1 MAKTLNRQPYSVSTS
16 SSNYPKQYSF
26 VQAEFKGICDNSNDI
41 VVNQQAFAD
50 AKNVYVN
57 ESGLLVSRAP
67 FKFDGDE
74 AFIVEEWSFDE
85 YRLRLQCIEKKIN
98 DDDYFLFVL
107 RCVSHTLSVTSD
119 ADKFPHYTWRIPKSC
134 LVIPNVIPGAGGGIL
149 IDFSKLAVPKTM
161 CFQVE
166 DKVFIWFAGI
176 SFIAFNTNGPTPY
189 FEDANKYLYLPIL
202 KQVVNGIESD
212 LETENFLTD
221 SHRVRYHHS
230 IVSSINFSDVMDKD
244 FRVSYTNDNAAGG
257 SEYLYDMKVQ
267 SSLQSLSI
275 IYPKGPIG
283 ADSIIDF
290 VHTDRGD
297 VYLRYDIIT
306 HAIALSYDGRLF
318 ANVPFLPDIIAPPCL
333 TKDGYDIM
341 AFTANGLAKYVIEDG
356 VWYVETYAAM
366 APEQYHTRKLATT
379 PNGYFVRDDLFVYI
393 YDEYLYLK
401 NKDYYSIVSLNR
413 QSIKADECGQLYI
426 KDYIADKAVEGHTN
440 DVVFVC
446 IAAER
451 VTRLWLFLGQS
462 NGITALVKTCTCDMF
477 DTPHGYKISDI
488 CIRDIKA
495 PLSTATYPL
504 PTLTLTRVSY
514 SKTNETYCEYTWVI
528 DLSTDSSYF
537 DFTSS
542 DVYDEKLI
550 SPNDLPIRTSTDGV
564 LVLTSQGVF
573 NTGERVYSKHG
584 GTIYKHTSRLDFPVL
599 KQNELLAN
607 GDKIQVGN
615 LSGRIYKV
623 DEYALYLEKGPIKS
637 GDNVTI
643 LSYGLLSDPRPCH
656 IDMDYLLNGKRY
668 VIEKTD
674 ANVGESIYYG
684 DTIKLSPF
692 NKNTVS
698 YGSDSHYYFP
708 YNSTRVVVSPPTS
721 NVEGMLTKIAQIIP
735 KGISANGVLLQTD
748 GTLWTSHLDENTS
761 LYLDEYINAK
771 KDNGTLY
778 VNNNLIVP
786 DHVATMGEHY
796 LAFNNVDNQNV
807 LETTQPKRDIEDL
820 YKDNNADFLLY
831 LPKHNEQKFIG
842 KITALHPL
850 SDTQL
855 GIFTAEA
862 VWYVSKV
869 TLDDATIAYTT
880 ATKSRIPLGCRN
892 GDTVITALDGQ
903 AILFPTQ
910 RGITAMAPQDFIATT
925 EKSLSYLSDTIQK
938 SYFDFFKNDVLNV
951 TQDIEPMI
959 KSAIYKYWVLFYK
972 YMDRQILLLDTRNAT
987 WWTITTPY
995 PIKDVN
1001 TNTRLYLLLQIDV
1014 KDTSIGGVPYLFA
1027 DLEEF
1032 DNLSYVD
1039 DIINDTWNGDYDVVK
1054 YEKLNDRRVLHYA
1067 KSDIDW
1073 SIVSQKLHL
1082 NQPNNY
1088 KSIKGIYLNLQG
1100 TQSGEFSICTKAYR
1114 DMYNP
1119 TKEASI
1125 IVNTE
1130 EIGTFVYRLNVMHAA
1145 FFQYTL
1151 KRDTAQCQLRLNS
1164 LTIKYEIKESIR

>member
-98 DDDYFLFVL
+98 DDDCFLFVL
-107 RCVSHTLSVTSD
+107 RCVSHTLSVTGD
-119 ADKFPHYTWRIPKSC
+119 TDKFPYYTWRIPKSY
-134 LVIPNVIPGAGGGIL
+134 LVTPN
-149 IDFSKLAVPKTM
+149 AVPKTM

-230 IVSSINFSDVMDKD
+230 IVSGINFSDMIDKD
-244 FRVSYTNDNAAGG
+244 LRVSYTNANATNG

-283 ADSIIDF
+283 ADNIIDF

-318 ANVPFLPDIIAPPCL
+318 ANVPFLPDIIAQPCL

-379 PNGYFVRDDLFVYI
+379 PNGYFARDDLFVYI

-401 NKDYYSIVSLNR
+401 YKDDYSFISLANYSIS
-413 QSIKADECGQLYI
+413 ADMCGQLYI
-426 KDYIADKAVEGHTN
+426 KDYIADEAVEGCTN

-446 IAAER
+446 IAGELL
-451 VTRLWLFLGQS
+451 TRLWLFLGQS
-462 NGITALVKTCTCDMF
+462 DGNMALMSTYFCDMF
-477 DTPHGYKISDI
+477 PVKHGYKISDI
-488 CIRDIKA
+488 CIHNIKA

-504 PTLTLTRVSY
+504 PTLTLKRVSY
-514 SKTNETYCEYTWVI
+514 NYPNETYCEYTWVI
-528 DLSTDSSYF
+528 DLSTGDRTF

-542 DVYDEKLI
+542 DVYDKKLI
-550 SPNDLPIRTSTDGV
+550 SPNDLPICASTDGV

-584 GTIYKHTSRLDFPVL
+584 TEIYKHTSRLDFPVL
-599 KQNELLAN
+599 KQNELLTN
-607 GDKIQVGN
+607 GDKIQVGD
-615 LSGRIYKV
+615 LSGRICKV

-637 GDNVTI
+637 GDNVTV
-643 LSYGLLSDPRPCH
+643 LSYSVLADPQPCH
-656 IDMDYLLNGKRY
+656 TDIDYLLKGKRY
-668 VIEKTD
+668 VIEKVD
-674 ANVGESIYYG
+674 GNKGDSIYDG
-684 DTIKLSPF
+684 DAIKLSPYDGS
-692 NKNTVS
+692 NTVS

-708 YNSTRVVVSPPTS
+708 YGSTRVVVPLPTTS
-721 NVEGMLTKIAQIIP
+721 VNGTLTKIAQIIP
-735 KGISANGVLLQTD
+735 KGISTNGVLLQTD
-748 GTLWTSHLDENTS
+748 GTLWTSHLDESTS

-771 KDNGTLY
+771 KDDGTLY

-796 LAFNNVDNQNV
+796 LAFNNIDNQNV
-807 LETTQPKRDIEDL
+807 LETTQTKRDIEDL
-820 YKDNNADFLLY
+820 YEGNNADFLLY
-831 LPKHNEQKFIG
+831 LPKRNEQRFIG

-938 SYFDFFKNDVLNV
+938 LYFDFFKNDVLNIA
-951 TQDIEPMI
+951 QDIKPMI

-1001 TNTRLYLLLQIDV
+1001 TNTRLYLLLQIDA
-1014 KDTSIGGVPYLFA
+1014 KDTSVGGVPYLFA

-1032 DNLSYVD
+1032 DNLSYTD

-1054 YEKLNDRRVLHYA
+1054 HKILNDRRVLHYA

-1164 LTIKYEIKESIR
+1164 LTIKYETKESIR

>member
-41 VVNQQAFAD
+41 VVNQQSFAD

-85 YRLRLQCIEKKIN
+85 YRLRLQRIEKKID

-107 RCVSHTLSVTSD
+107 RCVSHVLSVAGD
-119 ADKFPHYTWRIPKSC
+119 ADKFPYYTWRIPKSY
-134 LVIPNVIPGAGGGIL
+134 LVTQN
-149 IDFSKLAVPKTM
+149 AVPKTM

-189 FEDANKYLYLPIL
+189 FEDGSKYLYLPIL

-221 SHRVRYHHS
+221 SHRVRHHHS
-230 IVSSINFSDVMDKD
+230 IISNINFGEVIDKD
-244 FRVSYTNDNAAGG
+244 FRVSYTKTGLTNSSD
-257 SEYLYDMKVQ
+257 YLYDMTIK
-267 SSLQSLSI
+267 SSLQNLAL
-275 IYPKGPIG
+275 IYPNGYVG
-283 ADSIIDF
+283 ADSIVDF
-290 VHTDRGD
+290 VHTVRGD

-306 HAIALSYDGRLF
+306 HALAISYDGRIF
-318 ANVPFLPDIIAPPCL
+318 TNIPFLPDIIAAPCL

-356 VWYVETYAAM
+356 VWYTETYAAM
-366 APEQYHTRKLATT
+366 APEQYHTRKMATT

-393 YDEYLYLK
+393 YDEYLYVK
-401 NKDYYSIVSLNR
+401 DKDYYSFISLDTIGLTSN
-413 QSIKADECGQLYI
+413 ECGQLYI
-426 KDYIADKAVEGHTN
+426 TDYIADKVLTGHTK
-440 DVVFVC
+440 DLAFVC
-446 IAAER
+446 IAR
-451 VTRLWLFLGQS
+451 D
-462 NGITALVKTCTCDMF
+462 TCTTLLVFAGKSDNLLSIIKTVSCDMYA
-477 DTPHGYKISDI
+477 TKHSYKISDVHI
-488 CIRDIKA
+488 GNMKD
-495 PLSTATYPL
+495 PLDTATYPL
-504 PTLTLTRVSY
+504 PILTLTRVSY
-514 SKTNETYCEYTWVI
+514 SYANTTYCEYTWVI
-528 DLSTDSSYF
+528 DLSELVQNVV

-542 DVYDEKLI
+542 NLYDKELDI
-550 SPNDLPIRTSTDGV
+550 DAPIDLPIYASNDGV
-564 LVLTSQGVF
+564 LVVTPYCVF
-573 NTGERVYSKHG
+573 NTGEYVYSKNSS
-584 GTIYKHTSRLDFPVL
+584 GTLYKHASRIDFPTL
-599 KQNELLAN
+599 KQKKLLTN
-607 GDKIQVGN
+607 GDKIQVDT
-615 LSGRIYKV
+615 LSGRIRKV

-643 LSYGLLSDPRPCH
+643 LSYGVSQDVPACPTD
-656 IDMDYLLNGKRY
+656 IDYLLNGKRY
-668 VIEKTD
+668 VIEKVD
-674 ANVGESIYYG
+674 GETG
-684 DTIKLSPF
+684 DTIYDGDNIKLSPYDRYNVF
-692 NKNTVS
+692 
-698 YGSDSHYYFP
+698 YDPDLHHYFP
-708 YNSTRVVVSPPTS
+708 YGSGKNVITKATTA
-721 NVEGMLTKIAQIIP
+721 VEGTLTKIMQVIP
-735 KGISANGVLLQTD
+735 KGIDADGVLLQTD
-748 GTLWTSHLDENTS
+748 GTLWTSYLDESVS
-761 LYLDEYINAK
+761 LYLDEYINARK
-771 KDNGTLY
+771 ENDTLY
-778 VNNNLIVP
+778 INNNLMVP
-786 DHVATMGEHY
+786 DYVATMGEHY
-796 LAFNNVDNQNV
+796 LAFNGADNQN
-807 LETTQPKRDIEDL
+807 LLQTTQAKRDIEDL
-820 YKDNNADFLLY
+820 YEGNNADFLLY

-862 VWYVSKV
+862 VWYISKV
-869 TLDDATIAYTT
+869 TLNDATIAYTT

-925 EKSLSYLSDTIQK
+925 EKSLSYLSDTIQNL
-938 SYFDFFKNDVLNV
+938 YFDFFKSDVPNIIRDV
-951 TQDIEPMI
+951 KPMI

-1001 TNTRLYLLLQIDV
+1001 ANTRLYLLLQIDV

-1039 DIINDTWNGDYDVVK
+1039 DIINDTWDGDYDVVK
-1054 YEKLNDRRVLHYA
+1054 YEKILSNRRVLHYA

-1125 IVNTE
+1125 VVNTE